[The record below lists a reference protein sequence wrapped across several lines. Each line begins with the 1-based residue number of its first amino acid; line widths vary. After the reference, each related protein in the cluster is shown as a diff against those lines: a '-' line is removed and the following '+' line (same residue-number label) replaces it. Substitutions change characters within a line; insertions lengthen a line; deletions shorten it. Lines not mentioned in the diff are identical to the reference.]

1 MATMCIALSL
11 WLNFLQKQKWH
22 MIGWIAFLSIITQ
35 FVNPIAFATVDA
47 GFAGAALFSW
57 WRKRKVNLQ
66 DIGALAAIA
75 ITQIPLLAYNY
86 IILRQ
91 DPIWSQFTSQNQTL
105 SPPFDYYIYG
115 FALFWILAIPGTMF
129 AIKEKSDA
137 AGGAIFWLVFAFL
150 LAYAPVEIQRRFLQN
165 ITIPLTLLVVPV
177 LKILFETI
185 STQSLVVKR
194 WGKGLVLFVVFLSSL
209 SSIQLSLGR
218 TAYTQTRPEDLYYP
232 AILDDAIIWLLENAQ
247 YNDFVL
253 ASEYTSQILAQKAG
267 MRVYLGHEMETLNY
281 KIKQQD
287 VEAFFQ
293 GKTTSLARSP
303 IRWVIYGPDEQ
314 KINPDFQPAK
324 NLELVYEKRNLQ
336 IYEVK

>member
-1 MATMCIALSL
+1 MCIALSL

-66 DIGALAAIA
+66 DIGALPAIA

-91 DPIWSQFTSQNQTL
+91 DPIWKSIYIPKSNTL
-105 SPPFDYYIYG
+105 PAFRLLHLWLCTLLDTCHSRNNVRHQRKIRR
-115 FALFWILAIPGTMF
+115 
-129 AIKEKSDA
+129 
-137 AGGAIFWLVFAFL
+137 GGRPIFWLAFAFL
-150 LAYAPVEIQRRFLQN
+150 FAYAPVEIQRRFLQN

-194 WGKGLVLFVVFLSSL
+194 WGKGLVLFVVF
-209 SSIQLSLGR
+209 
-218 TAYTQTRPEDLYYP
+218 
-232 AILDDAIIWLLENAQ
+232 
-247 YNDFVL
+247 FV
-253 ASEYTSQILAQKAG
+253 
-267 MRVYLGHEMETLNY
+267 V
-281 KIKQQD
+281 
-287 VEAFFQ
+287 V
-293 GKTTSLARSP
+293 
-303 IRWVIYGPDEQ
+303 VIHS
-314 KINPDFQPAK
+314 A
-324 NLELVYEKRNLQ
+324 
-336 IYEVK
+336 